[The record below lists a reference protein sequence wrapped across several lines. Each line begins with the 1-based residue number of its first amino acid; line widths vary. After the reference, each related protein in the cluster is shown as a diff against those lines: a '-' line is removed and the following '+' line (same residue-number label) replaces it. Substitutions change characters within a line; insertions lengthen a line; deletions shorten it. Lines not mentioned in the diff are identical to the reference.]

1 MSNNLDA
8 IPAHGGTLVN
18 RTASPEQKQEFLTK
32 PDSLPR
38 VELDER
44 AVSDWEMIAIGG
56 FIPLTGF
63 MIQAD
68 YKRVVS
74 EMRLAN
80 GVAWSIPITL
90 SVDEKVA
97 NLFKKGDLIRLDN
110 QYGEFIGVLEFSE
123 KYEYDKKLH

>member
-8 IPAHGGTLVN
+8 IAAHGGTLIN
-18 RTASPEQKQEFLTK
+18 RIASPEQKQEFLSK
-32 PDSLPR
+32 ADSLPR

-44 AVSDWEMIAIGG
+44 AVSDLEMIAIGG
-56 FIPLTGF
+56 FSPLTGF
-63 MIQAD
+63 MNQAD

-97 NLFKKGDLIRLDN
+97 SSFKKGDLIRLDN
-110 QYGEFIGVLEFSE
+110 PKG
-123 KYEYDKKLH
+123 